1 MNRVAKRMLGMGA
14 RNMQS
19 SIHAGVTIAA
29 RTPKLINA
37 SFDPFGADGHEAHVA
52 MTEKVEAVWDGALA
66 VQRKLSSL
74 WLRAA
79 FGGALWPQQWSHGWM
94 DVADAAFKP
103 ALQKVS
109 ANAKRLTGKIG
120 F

>member
-37 SFDPFGADGHEAHVA
+37 SFDPFGAEGHEAHVA

-79 FGGALWPQQWSHGWM
+79 FGQLSS
-94 DVADAAFKP
+94 DAATHAWFDVCEAAVAP
-103 ALQKVS
+103 ARRRVRD
-109 ANAKRLTGKIG
+109 NAARLTR
-120 F
+120 